1 MATTYTRHISFVIS
15 TSYGDTTKHNM
26 KFNTTG
32 LDKLVDTIR
41 NEWKRFNEY
50 NLEFKKTF
58 KSFL

>member
-1 MATTYTRHISFVIS
+1 
-15 TSYGDTTKHNM
+15 M
-26 KFNTTG
+26 KFNTTE